1 MGIGLIG
8 LLRFKKGSK
17 IYSANSLFILFSPLL
32 SYTTMNSN
40 MSPQASVRRGPTLR
54 GGRFRP
60 PIGRNSL
67 IQRRNSTSSDE
78 EEKLGLTENIE
89 LVNLSHPAFF
99 FY

>member
-1 MGIGLIG
+1 
-8 LLRFKKGSK
+8 
-17 IYSANSLFILFSPLL
+17 
-32 SYTTMNSN
+32 

-89 LVNLSHPAFF
+89 LVNLSRPVIFF
-99 FY
+99 FINKQIRVKNLKQIKKKNHIIIMEKKHLETSSHIL